1 MRKQQIK
8 SRTSSKKPKN
18 APITIPPIT
27 PGASP
32 SFSWWGYIVTTPAG
46 GVVDVV
52 MTTIG
57 GGLLL
62 VVHAH
67 GVRVVIVSKV
77 VLELAQVVAV
87 TVGAGIGSRG

>member
-1 MRKQQIK
+1 
-8 SRTSSKKPKN
+8 
-18 APITIPPIT
+18 
-27 PGASP
+27 
-32 SFSWWGYIVTTPAG
+32 
-46 GVVDVV
+46 